1 LWFVGW
7 ETSVFVRAFLKLH
20 VGFSRKWTRSGAH
33 WRKAIRHAQTLVES
47 VAGGKVPRGM
57 LRHVGQVTDP
67 PLDWRTLLWRFLV

>member
-1 LWFVGW
+1 
-7 ETSVFVRAFLKLH
+7 
-20 VGFSRKWTRSGAH
+20 
-33 WRKAIRHAQTLVES
+33 VES